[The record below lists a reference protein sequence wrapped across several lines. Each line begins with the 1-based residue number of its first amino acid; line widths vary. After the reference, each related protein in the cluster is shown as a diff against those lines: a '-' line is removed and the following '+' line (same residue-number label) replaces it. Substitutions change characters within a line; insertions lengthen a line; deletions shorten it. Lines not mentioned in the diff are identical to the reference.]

1 MNFDESNEKKASAGH
16 ERLPYEVP
24 RLIAHG
30 TLEDITRDIG
40 KNSGAGDVDL
50 QSGGAG

>member
-1 MNFDESNEKKASAGH
+1 MNSQEKTHETVGAGH
-16 ERLPYEVP
+16 SRAPYETP
-24 RLIAHG
+24 LLISHG
-30 TLEDITRDIG
+30 TLADITRDIG